1 MLTLFTIPKPFH
13 GHIAIIQRNAIRSW
27 TLLRPACEIILF
39 GDDEGTAETAAEL
52 GVCHVPDVAR
62 NEYGTP
68 LVNNL
73 FEEAQRLAAYSLLC
87 YTNADIILMSDFMR
101 AVEQVARCKHRF
113 LMVGQRWDVD
123 INASW
128 DFEQPDWE
136 EQLRACV
143 RKHGKLHP
151 PTGIDY
157 FVFPRGLWHD
167 VPPFAIGRTVWDNW
181 LIYRARSLRVP
192 VIDAT
197 GYVLAVHQNHDYA
210 YHPMGETG
218 VWKGPEA
225 KRNLEMAGGY
235 KHVFTLEDATHI
247 LTSSGPK
254 LDLSRPRLRR
264 HLDTLPILFP
274 HLHPVVRLVRI
285 LAKVSRPLRL
295 KLGIAINPRRSNR
308 HEV

>member
-1 MLTLFTIPKPFH
+1 MLTLFTIPKPFR
-13 GHIAIIQRNAIRSW
+13 GHIAVIQHNAIRSW

-39 GDDEGTAETAAEL
+39 GDDEGTAEFAAEL
-52 GVCHVPDVAR
+52 GIRHVPDVAR

-73 FEEAQRLAAYSLLC
+73 FEEAQRLAAYGLLC
-87 YTNADIILMSDFMR
+87 YVNADIILMSDFMR
-101 AVEQVARCKHRF
+101 AVEKVARGKHRF

-123 INASW
+123 INGLW
-128 DFEQPDWE
+128 NFEQPDWE
-136 EQLRACV
+136 EKLRAYV
-143 RKHGKLHP
+143 RKQGKLHP
-151 PTGIDY
+151 QTVIDY
-157 FVFPRGLWHD
+157 FVFPRGLCHNIS
-167 VPPFAIGRTVWDNW
+167 PFAIGRTVWDNW

-197 GYVLAVHQNHDYA
+197 DYVMVVHQNHDYTH
-210 YHPMGETG
+210 HPT
-218 VWKGPEA
+218 GPEA

-254 LDLSRPRLRR
+254 LDLSFSRLRR

-274 HLHPVVRLVRI
+274 HLHPVVKLI
-285 LAKVSRPLRL
+285 KTLAKASRPLRL
-295 KLGIAINPRRSNR
+295 KLGIAIKRSNR